1 MSDPIDGAANAPVAP
16 RAFLRRHAPF
26 DQLSEE
32 ALARLERALEIRFA
46 AAGERVIARGG
57 APSEALFIVRKG
69 RIRLEREGEVL
80 EILEPGECFG
90 FPSLLGDRA
99 PLRDAIAEEDTLLFR
114 VSKAAFGELLAEPG
128 AARYFLDTLANRLR
142 LQSPDPA
149 TVAAFAPVASV
160 GRRPIA
166 TIAPHESVETAARRM
181 RELAVGSL
189 LVLKPGAAASAQPDI
204 DALLGIVTDR
214 DLRDRVLAA
223 GRAATTPVGE
233 IATPGLLTLP
243 ASATSV
249 DALLGLA
256 HHGVRHLP
264 LVEGER
270 VVGFVSASDLMLHR
284 SFHPLA
290 LRREIERQPLAELLP
305 GFTDRLRR
313 AIGEIA
319 ASGVEAA
326 RIGPIVSALADRLVA
341 RLVEAARREQGLD
354 EDEIAWLVHGSEG
367 RREQILPTD
376 QDNALAFRDASSEAD
391 DVAERAGRL
400 AASVV
405 DGLLAAGYPA
415 CPGGYMATRWSD
427 PLAGWLRRFERWFA
441 EPRPEEAIDFHTF
454 LDLRV
459 VAGRLDLT
467 ALEELRRSAGGDRH
481 FLRALS
487 QEMAAWHLPF
497 GLLGGLKEGD
507 HGFDLKRGSLFIVG
521 IARLAALE
529 AGSAARGTLDRLAA
543 AEPILGP
550 DAATLAEGFRYL
562 ASLRLELALDPARRA
577 ESESGHRIRLASL
590 NALERRFLKEIFT
603 LLKGVRDGLVARFAL

>member
-1 MSDPIDGAANAPVAP
+1 MSATSGVVPVAP

-26 DQLSEE
+26 DQLSET
-32 ALARLERALEIRFA
+32 ALSRLERALEIRFA
-46 AAGERVIARGG
+46 AAGERVITRGG

-69 RIRLEREGEVL
+69 RVRLERDGELL
-80 EILEPGECFG
+80 EILEPGDCFG

-99 PLRDAIAEEDTLLFR
+99 PLRDAIAEQDTLLFR
-114 VSKAAFGELLAEPG
+114 VPKTAFRELLEEPG

-142 LQSPDPA
+142 LQAGDPA
-149 TVAAFAPVASV
+149 AVAAFAPAASL

-166 TIAPHESVETAARRM
+166 TIAPDESVEAAARKM

-189 LVLKPGAAASAQPDI
+189 LVLKPGAAGAPQPEL

-223 GRAATTPVGE
+223 GRPATTPVGE
-233 IATPGLLTLP
+233 VTTASLRTLP
-243 ASATSV
+243 ASATSA
-249 DALLGLA
+249 DALLELA

-270 VVGFVSASDLMLHR
+270 VIGFVSASDLMLHR

-290 LRREIERQPLAELLP
+290 LRREIERQPLTELLP
-305 GFTDRLRR
+305 GFTGRLRR
-313 AIGEIA
+313 AVGEVA
-319 ASGVEAA
+319 TSGVEAV
-326 RIGPIVSALADRLVA
+326 RIGPIVSALADRLVT
-341 RLVEAARREQGLD
+341 RLVDAACREHGVA
-354 EDEIAWLVHGSEG
+354 EGEIAFFVHGSEG

-376 QDNALAFRDASSEAD
+376 QDNALVFRDASASGD
-391 DVAERAGRL
+391 DLAAGAGRVG
-400 AASVV
+400 ASVV

-415 CPGGYMATRWSD
+415 CPGGYMATRWCD
-427 PLAGWLRRFERWFA
+427 PLADWLRRFERWIA
-441 EPRPEEAIDFHTF
+441 APRPEEAIDFHTF

-459 VAGRLDLT
+459 VAGGLDL
-467 ALEELRRSAGGDRH
+467 APLEDLRRGAGGDRH

-487 QEMAAWHLPF
+487 QEIAAWQLPF

-507 HGFDLKRGSLFIVG
+507 QGFDLKRGSLLIVG

-529 AGSAARGTLDRLAA
+529 AGSPARGTLDRLAA
-543 AEPILGP
+543 AETTLGP

-577 ESESGHRIRLASL
+577 ESESGHRIHLAAL